1 MRKYGLVEWDEEKEA
16 INLRKHGVSFV
27 EAATVLNDP
36 LYLSIEDHEHS
47 EDEPRFR
54 ATGLSSEGRVL
65 VLTYTYRG
73 KSLYRLISAR
83 VATHRERRLYE
94 ES

>member
-1 MRKYGLVEWDEEKEA
+1 MKKYGLTEWDEEKEA
-16 INLRKHGVSFV
+16 INLRKHGVSFL

-36 LYLSIEDHEHS
+36 LYVSIEDHEHS
-47 EDEPRFR
+47 ENERRFR

-65 VLTYTYRG
+65 VLAYTYRDN
-73 KSLYRLISAR
+73 SMYRLISAR
-83 VATHRERRLYE
+83 IAAHRERRFYE